1 MNNRR
6 TTNYWPGFVDALSNM
21 VLAMLFVIL
30 VLALAMGSYATV
42 AADAMAKRLKAE
54 VAAAAMLQN
63 AEEARAAEVRAEQSR
78 AAAEAAVAA
87 MAARAE
93 PQAGPAAPP
102 AGTPPSAL
110 AQTSRIEVAANDAT
124 SLTPPSSRVL
134 RVANTFVLEFPERT
148 VALDD
153 TATKALR
160 EALRPARKL
169 LESGAVDLIARAPG
183 GNLTESRQASFYR
196 AMAVRNVLLDAG
208 MTADRIKVLV
218 PDTDELEGKLA
229 EVRLVF
235 RAAAP

>member
-54 VAAAAMLQN
+54 VAAATLLQN
-63 AEEARAAEVRAEQSR
+63 AEEAHAAEVRAR
-78 AAAEAAVAA
+78 ADAEAAAA
-87 MAARAE
+87 ALAARIATKEE
-93 PQAGPAAPP
+93 PPSAA
-102 AGTPPSAL
+102 ATEVPPSAL
-110 AQTSRIEVAANDAT
+110 AGTTRIGVAKNETSSSVLPR
-124 SLTPPSSRVL
+124 SRVL
-134 RVANTFVLEFPERT
+134 RVANSFVLEFTERT
-148 VALDD
+148 VTMDEV
-153 TATKALR
+153 ATKALR
-160 EALRPARKL
+160 DALRPARRL
-169 LESGAVDLIARAPG
+169 LQTGTVDIVARAPG

-196 AMAVRNVLLDAG
+196 AMAVRNVLMDEG

-218 PDTDELEGKLA
+218 PDSDELSGKLA